1 MNLKQTA
8 GALLVMVA
16 AGLAS
21 AAAQTAGITE
31 PSTALRLTPEQRAE
45 IYQAVGNNKLRT
57 PPPPDLPVQ
66 VLCEDQSGT
75 YELPFA
81 CSFSNG
87 AWRNHESG
95 GTLEATVIAW
105 RRLARR
111 G

>member
-1 MNLKQTA
+1 MAPREKR
-8 GALLVMVA
+8 
-16 AGLAS
+16 LA
-21 AAAQTAGITE
+21 QFDGE
-31 PSTALRLTPEQRAE
+31 GE
-45 IYQAVGNNKLRT
+45 
-57 PPPPDLPVQ
+57 PPPDLPVQ